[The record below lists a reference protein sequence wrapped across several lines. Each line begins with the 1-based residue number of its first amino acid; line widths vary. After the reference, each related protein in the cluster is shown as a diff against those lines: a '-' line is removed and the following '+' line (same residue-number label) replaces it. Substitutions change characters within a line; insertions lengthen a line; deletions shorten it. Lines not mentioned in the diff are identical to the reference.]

1 MSLVL
6 NLPAAD
12 GTLSAYHLSGEPTAR
27 PDAPPSFSRIA
38 YAAAHVVSNPLRA
51 EVARADFCFSHSSG
65 GTSARPA
72 GPHSSDPDS

>member
-12 GTLSAYHLSGEPTAR
+12 GTLSAYRLSGEPTAR

-38 YAAAHVVSNPLRA
+38 YAAAHVVSDPLRDSFLDNRA
-51 EVARADFCFSHSSG
+51 AARQKPRYRES
-65 GTSARPA
+65 RP
-72 GPHSSDPDS
+72 

>member
-12 GTLSAYHLSGEPTAR
+12 GTLSAYRLSGEPTAR

-38 YAAAHVVSNPLRA
+38 YAAAHVVSDPLR
-51 EVARADFCFSHSSG
+51 
-65 GTSARPA
+65 
-72 GPHSSDPDS
+72 DSTP